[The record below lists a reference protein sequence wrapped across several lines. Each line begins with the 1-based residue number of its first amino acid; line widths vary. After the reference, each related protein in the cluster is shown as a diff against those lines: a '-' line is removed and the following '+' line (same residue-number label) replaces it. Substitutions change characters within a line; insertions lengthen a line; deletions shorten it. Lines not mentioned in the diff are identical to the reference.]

1 MQRIPSSRCDGDLG
15 AGMTAVTSDDA
26 REAVAAFRDAVTGAT
41 EGPTIARGSVMR
53 SLHRAG
59 GWRADWLWVTRAI
72 IRAMLAG
79 FASDLTQR
87 FHGSADATEAAAQ
100 VGAYWGVERYP
111 VTRPRTEGKRMIDWA
126 GRVYTSRPALMAAE
140 RAVNTY
146 YAEWRDSTP
155 THRTSV
161 AWVAHEPEEWPPVGP
176 VRTHLIGA
184 VRGRVT
190 LPASLIDSD
199 EQFVQILRRRT
210 AQLHHAYVAG
220 NSAIKTRFWYLRH
233 SIVRPW
239 FHEDLLDL
247 RDDPD
252 DDLGVA
258 KPSSDPRVARS
269 QAAVSMLMFHAA
281 VREWDDGAYK
291 DIVKSRLAAFRS
303 AEDPIIRYIRKG
315 LEKGS
320 APKEENQ
327 PEPSLSGLEHLGGTQ
342 RSHRVMRAVVTYRRT
357 SAPGD
362 AADYMEARSALSDD
376 WDLTS
381 QDERRIV
388 LLADQAM
395 HLTVVGN
402 RRLDE
407 SARDRISKFLEESAQ
422 ERLEYRAF
430 VWRDRALQEAKGQR
444 LDRAMAAGQEGRRV
458 LRSSASDPDFRS
470 GERVLIEVEQQMN
483 LLMAG
488 NAVKI
493 VEAMMARSTV
503 TRRTAHHADEV
514 IRARAAAA
522 VGWASLAMDAVHRL
536 EAEGWLASQRYEDGH
551 LGDASW
557 RTQTRIIWHRCLCAA
572 FTMMRAYGLRS
583 IGPYTLRPWMDVA
596 ATADPLADV
605 TIETLDAAFIEMT
618 SMSLLTPVQHLN
630 IAQATLWHSFL
641 RGRRVSFDVSQ
652 FSDALTEA
660 DYLTPSG
667 APERWV
673 QLSADRALVATG
685 RLLVAQYDCGA
696 IEFVPRGSLV
706 WKALESLSHGSYSQ
720 WRDTI
725 AALRVQSGA

>member
-1 MQRIPSSRCDGDLG
+1 
-15 AGMTAVTSDDA
+15 MTTVTSDDA
-26 REAVAAFRDAVTGAT
+26 REAVAAFRDAVTGAND
-41 EGPTIARGSVMR
+41 GPTSARGSVLR
-53 SLHRAG
+53 SLHGPG

-79 FASDLTQR
+79 FVSDPTQR
-87 FHGSADATEAAAQ
+87 FRSATDATEAAAQ
-100 VGAYWGVERYP
+100 VGAYWGVARYP
-111 VTRPRTEGKRMIDWA
+111 VTRPRAEGKRMIDWA
-126 GRVYTSRPALMAAE
+126 ERVYISRPALMAAE
-140 RAVNTY
+140 RAVETY

-155 THRTSV
+155 THGAAV
-161 AWVAHEPEEWPPVGP
+161 AWAAQEPEEWPPVGP
-176 VRTHLIGA
+176 VRTQLIDA
-184 VRGRVT
+184 VRGRVA

-210 AQLHHAYVAG
+210 AQLHHSYVAS

-258 KPSSDPRVARS
+258 RSSSDPRVARS
-269 QAAVSMLMFHAA
+269 QAAVSMLMFYAA
-281 VREWDDGAYK
+281 VREWNDDAYK

-303 AEDPIIRYIRKG
+303 AEDPIIRYIRQG

-320 APKEENQ
+320 APQEEKRSI
-327 PEPSLSGLEHLGGTQ
+327 PSLSGLEHLGGTQ
-342 RSHRVMRAVVTYRRT
+342 RSHRVMRAVATYRRT
-357 SAPGD
+357 FDAGD
-362 AADYMEARSALSDD
+362 AARYLKARRALSDD
-376 WDLTS
+376 WNNTT
-381 QDERRIV
+381 QEERRVV
-388 LLADQAM
+388 LLGDQAM
-395 HLTVVGN
+395 HLIVVGN

-407 SARDRISKFLEESAQ
+407 DARTEVSGFLQESAQ
-422 ERLEYRAF
+422 DRLEYRAF

-458 LRSSASDPDFRS
+458 LRSTSSDPDFRS

-493 VEAMMARSTV
+493 LEAMMARSTV

-536 EAEGWLASQRYEDGH
+536 EAQGWLSSQRYEDGH

-557 RTQTRIIWHRCLCAA
+557 RTQARIIWHRCLCAA
-572 FTMMRAYGLRS
+572 FTMMQAYGLRS
-583 IGPYTLRPWMDVA
+583 IGPYTLTPWMDVA
-596 ATADPLADV
+596 STADPLADV
-605 TIETLDAAFIEMT
+605 SIETLDAAFIEMT

-641 RGRRVSFDVSQ
+641 RGRRVSFDASQ

-667 APERWV
+667 VPERWV

-706 WKALESLSHGSYSQ
+706 WKALERLSQGSYPQ

-725 AALRVQSGA
+725 ATLRAQSGA